1 MMKKLKLN
9 HDVQEGI
16 ALLLLGGFL
25 MVHSADAHSASMLRD
40 WAQSPGLFPAAVSLL
55 LAALGVTILRQGLRR
70 SAEETGEGGRPAKA
84 AALMGMCAAY
94 YLALALIRMPY
105 LGVTLFSLTLTFSV
119 FEAAT
124 AVFLLAM
131 MLYLGVRRVRTL
143 ALAAAGTTAFVSVMF
158 RTLLRVLLP

>member
-1 MMKKLKLN
+1 MGKYKETFLRL
-9 HDVQEGI
+9 VILFAGLTI
-16 ALLLLGGFL
+16 A
-25 MVHSADAHSASMLRD
+25 H
-40 WAQSPGLFPAAVSLL
+40 
-55 LAALGVTILRQGLRR
+55 
-70 SAEETGEGGRPAKA
+70 
-84 AALMGMCAAY
+84 
-94 YLALALIRMPY
+94 